1 MVAISSRARSR
12 GSVAAVVLLLLLGAC
27 ATQPQTAG
35 TAGSSA
41 NKTGSPRG
49 VYKVGNP
56 YQISGVW
63 YYPKEDYEYTETGI
77 ASWYGADFHGK
88 ATANGEIYDM
98 NELTA
103 AHRTL
108 PLPSLV
114 RVTNLDN
121 GRAMTL
127 RVNDRGPFARS
138 RIIDISRRGAQL
150 LGFERQGTAKVRV
163 EILGAESE
171 QLAQIYRGSGTI
183 GQALARTPPLP
194 DPSGTSAPVSVAS
207 AAMPPPVEAPP
218 PVISAPAVPPSS
230 MAVEQAPL
238 APPVPTP
245 PASSQAA
252 RPQYTPP
259 PAPRPV
265 AVASVD
271 APPPEIVTVE
281 PVRSTQIYVQAGAFS
296 QRANADRVRQTIMG
310 AGNVRVT
317 TVGVSG
323 APIHR
328 VRVGPLRSV
337 DEADAALA
345 RVASAGYPEARI
357 IVE

>member
-1 MVAISSRARSR
+1 MRVA
-12 GSVAAVVLLLLLGAC
+12 VASAVLLMLLGAC
-27 ATQPQTAG
+27 ATKPE
-35 TAGSSA
+35 TAGSA
-41 NKTGSPRG
+41 AGGKPGSPRG
-49 VYKVGNP
+49 VYKVGSP
-56 YQISGVW
+56 YQIGGAW
-63 YYPKEDYEYTETGI
+63 YYPKEDYEYVETGI
-77 ASWYGADFHGK
+77 ASWYGADFHAK
-88 ATANGEIYDM
+88 NTANGEIYDM

-163 EILGAESE
+163 EVLAAESR
-171 QLAQIYRGSGTI
+171 QLAEIYRGSGTI
-183 GQALARTPPLP
+183 GQALARTPPVP
-194 DPSGTSAPVSVAS
+194 DPSG
-207 AAMPPPVEAPP
+207 
-218 PVISAPAVPPSS
+218 VPSI
-230 MAVEQAPL
+230 
-238 APPVPTP
+238 
-245 PASSQAA
+245 
-252 RPQYTPP
+252 
-259 PAPRPV
+259 PV
-265 AVASVD
+265 AVASATLPPAPETAMPAPVPTMPVPTMPVPTTPMTVEQVPLAPPSIQPAPPPASGRPGAPALAAPPPVAMAAVD
-271 APPPEIVTVE
+271 APPSGIVTVE

-296 QRANADRVRQTIMG
+296 QRANADRVRQTITG
-310 AGNVRVT
+310 TGNVRNVRVT
-317 TVGVSG
+317 TIGVSG

-337 DEADAALA
+337 DEADQTLA